1 MASSNN
7 RFAALINNNNNAVP
21 RSKNPRNQRHNK
33 FQKNTNQNKFQMHDK
48 KEKKD
53 NNIDLG
59 IKAFPSLV
67 KRVDYTEEEKLS
79 NPTKEMSYIEKIKY
93 FKELN
98 EKKDPLPKGWTILSK
113 NKQFVTYKKV
123 NMDEN
128 PYYNPNLAP
137 KIIYERYI
145 NREQLNDLLGD
156 ISPYWNMYEEYE
168 YDTREIEENDN
179 DDESD
184 YSDYSDVDD
193 NYDNF

>member
-7 RFAALINNNNNAVP
+7 RFAALINNNNAVP

-33 FQKNTNQNKFQMHDK
+33 FQKNSNQNKFKMHDK

-59 IKAFPSLV
+59 IKAFPYLV
-67 KRVDYTEEEKLS
+67 MRVDYTEEEKLS

-128 PYYNPNLAP
+128 PYYNPNLAL

-145 NREQLNDLLGD
+145 NREELNVLIGD
-156 ISPYWNMYEEYE
+156 ISPYWNMDEEYE